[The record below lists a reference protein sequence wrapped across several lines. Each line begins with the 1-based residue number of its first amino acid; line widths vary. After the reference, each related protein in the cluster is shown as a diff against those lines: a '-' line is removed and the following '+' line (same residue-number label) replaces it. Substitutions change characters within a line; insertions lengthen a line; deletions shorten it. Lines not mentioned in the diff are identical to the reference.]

1 MKPFYEAIAWLVVHI
16 HTVLADVFGSQSAWA
31 WALSIVFLTI
41 AMRLVLF
48 PLFVKQIKNQRAM
61 QVLQPKM
68 KELQAKYKNDKE
80 KLNQEMMALWKEHG
94 ANPLAGCLPLV
105 LQIPVFIALFRVLN
119 SLKPSNCQGSPT
131 CIPFQGAHFDHH
143 YGISAHIV
151 ASAAT
156 SKVLGVPIFAAFNTS
171 QSALNAVGAH
181 SATVKIVTAV
191 MIVLM
196 GASTFYTQ
204 RQLMARTA
212 AQGGGGTNQF
222 AQQQKILLYVLPLTF
237 AIFGYRFPLGVLL
250 YWLTT
255 NLWSMGQQRI
265 VIRRMDASAATAG
278 GGARALPT
286 APAPG
291 AKPARPTTPP
301 LSIPPA
307 ATGPDDADAAATD
320 GSGASPPGPTGNGA
334 KPAGNATRP
343 GGNRRPSGRNRRRRG
358 GRR

>member
-16 HTVLADVFGSQSAWA
+16 HAGLTHVFGTHSAWA

-48 PLFVKQIKNQRAM
+48 PLFVKQVKSQRAM
-61 QVLQPKM
+61 QLMQPKM

-80 KLNQEMMALWKEHG
+80 KLNQEMMALWRENG
-94 ANPLAGCLPLV
+94 ANPLAGCLPLI

-119 SLKPSNCQGSPT
+119 SLKPGCGTPT
-131 CIPFQGAHFDHH
+131 SCYTDPTYHIQFSHH
-143 YGISAHIV
+143 YGISAKLV

-171 QSALNAVGAH
+171 QHTLSQIGAH
-181 SATVKIVTAV
+181 SSSVRIVTAV

-204 RQLMARTA
+204 RQLMARNA
-212 AQGGGGTNQF
+212 AQSTGTNQF

-255 NLWSMGQQRI
+255 NFWSMGQQAI
-265 VIRRMDASAATAG
+265 VIRRMDMNAATAG
-278 GGARALPT
+278 AGARPASS

-291 AKPARPTTPP
+291 AKPVRPATPSP
-301 LSIPPA
+301 APTPDEADGA
-307 ATGPDDADAAATD
+307 ATNGSPAGAT
-320 GSGASPPGPTGNGA
+320 GSTGNGA
-334 KPAGNATRP
+334 KPPPNASRP
-343 GGNRRPSGRNRRRRG
+343 GGNRRPQGRNRRRRG